1 MTIIIA
7 MIINLII
14 NLLNQKAQK
23 VSIKELLPIGL
34 HSSQGGG
41 IGVCQKTKKVLQK
54 NGGHKHAPF
63 FLSGDQM

>member
-23 VSIKELLPIGL
+23 VSIKEELLPIGL

-41 IGVCQKTKKVLQK
+41 IDVCQKTKKVLQK
-54 NGGHKHAPF
+54 NGGHKHASF
-63 FLSGDQM
+63 FVW